1 MTEPDVDA
9 LIAWHEEAARRL
21 DGPGLGQTGDY
32 HTKAATALRTLQE
45 RCKELEA
52 ALKEG
57 RRAIGDHWAP
67 NDCYATGPMTGD
79 AIRDLVQCPACS
91 FIALHDAALKGADQ

>member
-52 ALKEG
+52 ALGPCLDQAEG
-57 RRAIGDHWAP
+57 CWVSHYGENPEGSPVPPHIADARAA
-67 NDCYATGPMTGD
+67 
-79 AIRDLVQCPACS
+79 
-91 FIALHDAALKGADQ
+91 IALAEQELETDR

>member
-45 RCKELEA
+45 RCKSLERERLSQINSLILIA
-52 ALKEG
+52 REARSSGNRTFDQCIDALAHIDDFC
-57 RRAIGDHWAP
+57 RAQL
-67 NDCYATGPMTGD
+67 TGD
-79 AIRDLVQCPACS
+79 NQ
-91 FIALHDAALKGADQ
+91 

>member
-45 RCKELEA
+45 RCKSLEA
-52 ALKEG
+52 LVRDAEEEVTC
-57 RRAIGDHWAP
+57 RRDDAACYCP
-67 NDCYATGPMTGD
+67 NCDRSMFNV
-79 AIRDLVQCPACS
+79 RDRLR
-91 FIALHDAALKGADQ
+91 AALKGADQ